1 MKRKILLLLLAAVV
15 VGFGLARAVR
25 ISSNATRGEKL
36 LMEKEGN
43 MRIKWFGHSCFL
55 LEAED
60 GTKVITDPFDES
72 VGYGIPE
79 EKPDV
84 VTVSHSHFDHN
95 AVDLLQGNPEV
106 VKGVGEE
113 EIKGIVFKGIKSFHD
128 KRRGAQRGPNTIFVF
143 AVDGIRFC
151 HLGDL
156 GHILSSE
163 QQEEIGEVDVLFI
176 PVGGTFT
183 IDGREAREVSKQLN
197 PRLIIPMHYKTER
210 CSIGIDSCEEFL
222 KGFTK
227 IEKKAEWQGNKES
240 LPSEQ
245 TVLVLE
251 YAK

>member
-1 MKRKILLLLLAAVV
+1 MKRKILLLVLGAALI
-15 VGFGLARAVR
+15 GFGF
-25 ISSNATRGEKL
+25 TRVAKL
-36 LMEKEGN
+36 LKKKECD
-43 MRIKWFGHSCFL
+43 MKIRWFGHACFL

-72 VGYGIPE
+72 VGYRIPE
-79 EKPDV
+79 EKPDI
-84 VTVSHSHFDHN
+84 VTVSHNHFDHN

-106 VKGVGEE
+106 VKDVGER
-113 EIKGIVFKGIKSFHD
+113 EIKGIIFKGIKSFHD
-128 KRRGAQRGPNTIFVF
+128 KSRGAERGTNTIFVF
-143 AVDGIRFC
+143 ALDGVRLC

-156 GHILSSE
+156 GHLLSSE

-197 PRLIIPMHYKTER
+197 PKLIIPMHYKTES
-210 CSIGIDSCEEFL
+210 CSIGIDSYEKFL
-222 KGFTK
+222 KGF
-227 IEKKAEWQGNKES
+227 EKVERATEWRGNKES

>member
-1 MKRKILLLLLAAVV
+1 MKRKILLLVLAVALI
-15 VGFGLARAVR
+15 GFGFVRVAR
-25 ISSNATRGEKL
+25 L
-36 LMEKEGN
+36 LKKKEGD
-43 MRIKWFGHSCFL
+43 MKIKWFGHACFL

-72 VGYGIPE
+72 VGYRIPE
-79 EKPDV
+79 EEPDI

-106 VKGVGEE
+106 VKGIGEKK
-113 EIKGIVFKGIKSFHD
+113 IKGIIFKGIKSFHD
-128 KRRGAQRGPNTIFVF
+128 KSRGAQRGTNTIFVF
-143 AVDGIRFC
+143 ALDGIRFC

-156 GHILSSE
+156 GHLLTSE
-163 QQEEIGEVDVLFI
+163 QLEEIGEVDVLFI

-183 IDGREAREVSKQLN
+183 IDGREAQEVSKQLN
-197 PRLIIPMHYKTER
+197 PKLIIPMHYKTES

-222 KGFTK
+222 KGF
-227 IEKKAEWQGNKES
+227 KKVERATEWRGNKEL

>member
-1 MKRKILLLLLAAVV
+1 MKRKILLLVLFAALI
-15 VGFGLARAVR
+15 GFGF
-25 ISSNATRGEKL
+25 TRVAKL
-36 LMEKEGN
+36 RMKKEGN
-43 MRIKWFGHSCFL
+43 MRIKWLGHACFL
-55 LEAED
+55 VEAED
-60 GTKVITDPFDES
+60 GTKVITDPFDDS
-72 VGYGIPE
+72 IGYPIPK

-106 VKGVGEE
+106 VKDVGEKKV
-113 EIKGIVFKGIKSFHD
+113 KGIVFKGIKSFHD
-128 KRRGAQRGPNTIFVF
+128 KSKGAQRGTNTIFVF
-143 AVDGIRFC
+143 TIDGIKLC

-156 GHILSSE
+156 GHLLTTE
-163 QQEEIGEVDVLFI
+163 QLKEIGGVDVLFI

-197 PRLIIPMHYKTER
+197 PRLIIPMHYKTEA

-222 KGFTK
+222 KGFKKVERTK
-227 IEKKAEWQGNKES
+227 EWRGNKKS

-251 YAK
+251 YIE

>member
-1 MKRKILLLLLAAVV
+1 MGRKKFLLLLGVVVIGFGFLLAARLQV
-15 VGFGLARAVR
+15 
-25 ISSNATRGEKL
+25 K
-36 LMEKEGN
+36 KEGI
-43 MRIKWFGHSCFL
+43 MRIKWFGHACFL
-55 LEAED
+55 VEAED

-72 VGYGIPE
+72 IGYQIPE
-79 EKPDV
+79 DKPDV

-106 VKGVGEE
+106 VKNVGE
-113 EIKGIVFKGIKSFHD
+113 IKVKGIIFKGIKSFHD
-128 KRRGAQRGPNTIFVF
+128 KSKGAQRGSNIIFVF
-143 AVDGIRFC
+143 AIDGMRFC

-163 QQEEIGEVDVLFI
+163 QLEEIGEVDVLFI

-183 IDGREAREVSKQLN
+183 IDGREAQEVSQQLN
-197 PRLIIPMHYKTER
+197 PRLIIPMHYKTEA
-210 CSIGIDSCEEFL
+210 CNIGIASCEEFL

-227 IEKKAEWQGNKES
+227 VEKMAEWQGNKES

-251 YAK
+251 YAR

>member
-1 MKRKILLLLLAAVV
+1 MKRKILLLVLCATVI
-15 VGFGLARAVR
+15 GFGFAQGAKPL
-25 ISSNATRGEKL
+25 KK
-36 LMEKEGN
+36 KEGN
-43 MRIKWFGHSCFL
+43 MRVKWFGHACFL
-55 LEAED
+55 VEAAD

-72 VGYGIPE
+72 VGYQIP
-79 EKPDV
+79 KVKADV

-106 VKGVGEE
+106 VKGVGEKK
-113 EIKGIVFKGIKSFHD
+113 IKGIIFKGIRSFHD
-128 KRRGAQRGPNTIFVF
+128 KSRGAQRGPNTIFVF
-143 AVDGIRFC
+143 AVDGVRVC

-156 GHILSSE
+156 GHLLSSG
-163 QQEEIGEVDVLFI
+163 QQEEIGEVDILFI

-183 IDGREAREVSKQLN
+183 IDGRDAREVSKQLN
-197 PRLIIPMHYKTER
+197 PRLIIPMHYKTES

-227 IEKKAEWQGNKES
+227 VEKAREWQGNKES

>member
-1 MKRKILLLLLAAVV
+1 MKRKILLLVLGAALI
-15 VGFGLARAVR
+15 GFGFVR
-25 ISSNATRGEKL
+25 VAKL
-36 LMEKEGN
+36 LNKKEGD
-43 MRIKWFGHSCFL
+43 MKIKWFGHACFL

-72 VGYGIPE
+72 VGYRIPE
-79 EKPDV
+79 EKADI

-106 VKGVGEE
+106 VKGVGEKK
-113 EIKGIVFKGIKSFHD
+113 IKGIIFKGIKSFHD
-128 KRRGAQRGPNTIFVF
+128 KSKGAQRGTNTIFVF
-143 AVDGIRFC
+143 ALDGVRLC

-156 GHILSSE
+156 GHLLSSE

-197 PRLIIPMHYKTER
+197 PKLIIPMHYKTES
-210 CSIGIDSCEEFL
+210 CSIGIDSCEKFL
-222 KGFTK
+222 KGF
-227 IEKKAEWQGNKES
+227 KKVERATEWRGNKES

>member
-1 MKRKILLLLLAAVV
+1 MRRKNFLLLLGVVVIGFGFLLAARLQV
-15 VGFGLARAVR
+15 
-25 ISSNATRGEKL
+25 K
-36 LMEKEGN
+36 KEGI
-43 MRIKWFGHSCFL
+43 MRIKWFGHACFL
-55 LEAED
+55 VEAKD

-72 VGYGIPE
+72 IGYSIPE

-106 VKGVGEE
+106 VKNVGE
-113 EIKGIVFKGIKSFHD
+113 IKVKGIIFKGIKSFHD
-128 KRRGAQRGPNTIFVF
+128 KSKGAQRGSNIIFVF
-143 AVDGIRFC
+143 AIDGVRFC

-156 GHILSSE
+156 GHLLNSE
-163 QQEEIGEVDVLFI
+163 QLEEIGEVDVLFI

-183 IDGREAREVSKQLN
+183 IDGREAREVSQQLN
-197 PRLIIPMHYKTER
+197 PRLIIPMHYKTEA
-210 CSIGIDSCEEFL
+210 CNIGIASCEEFL

-227 IEKKAEWQGNKES
+227 VEKMAEWQGDKKS

-251 YAK
+251 YGR

>member
-1 MKRKILLLLLAAVV
+1 MRRKNFLLLLGVVVIGFGFLLAA
-15 VGFGLARAVR
+15 
-25 ISSNATRGEKL
+25 KL
-36 LMEKEGN
+36 QMEKEEI
-43 MRIKWFGHSCFL
+43 MRIKWYGHACFL
-55 LEAED
+55 VEAKD

-72 VGYGIPE
+72 IGYSIPE

-106 VKGVGEE
+106 VKNVGETE
-113 EIKGIVFKGIKSFHD
+113 VKGIIFKGIKSFHD
-128 KRRGAQRGPNTIFVF
+128 KSKGAQRGSNIIFVF
-143 AVDGIRFC
+143 AIDGVRFC

-156 GHILSSE
+156 GHLLNSE
-163 QQEEIGEVDVLFI
+163 QLEEIGEVDVLFI

-183 IDGREAREVSKQLN
+183 IDGREAREVSQQLN
-197 PRLIIPMHYKTER
+197 PRLIIPMHYKTEA
-210 CSIGIDSCEEFL
+210 CNIGIASCEEFL

-227 IEKKAEWQGNKES
+227 VEKMAEWQGDKKS

-251 YAK
+251 YGR

>member
-1 MKRKILLLLLAAVV
+1 
-15 VGFGLARAVR
+15 
-25 ISSNATRGEKL
+25 
-36 LMEKEGN
+36 
-43 MRIKWFGHSCFL
+43 MRIKWFGHACFL
-55 LEAED
+55 VEAED

-72 VGYGIPE
+72 VGYRIPK

-95 AVDLLQGNPEV
+95 AVDLLQGDPEV
-106 VKGVGEE
+106 VKDVGEKK
-113 EIKGIVFKGIKSFHD
+113 IKGIAFKGIKSFHD
-128 KRRGAQRGPNTIFVF
+128 KNKGAQRGSNTIFVF
-143 AVDGIRFC
+143 AIDGVRFC

-156 GHILSSE
+156 GHLLSSA

-183 IDGREAREVSKQLN
+183 IDGREAREVSQQLN
-197 PRLIIPMHYKTER
+197 PRLIIPMHYRTEA
-210 CSIGIDSCEEFL
+210 CSIGIASCEEFL

-227 IEKKAEWQGNKES
+227 VEKRTEWQGNKES

>member
-1 MKRKILLLLLAAVV
+1 MKIRWL
-15 VGFGLARAVR
+15 
-25 ISSNATRGEKL
+25 
-36 LMEKEGN
+36 
-43 MRIKWFGHSCFL
+43 GHACFL
-55 LEAED
+55 IEAED

-72 VGYGIPE
+72 VGYRIPK

-106 VKGVGEE
+106 VKNVEE
-113 EIKGIVFKGIKSFHD
+113 KKIKGIVFKGIESFHD
-128 KRRGAQRGPNTIFVF
+128 KSRGAQRGPNTIFVF
-143 AVDGIRFC
+143 AVDGLRLC

-156 GHILSSE
+156 GHLLSSD
-163 QQEEIGEVDVLFI
+163 QQKKIGEVDILFI

-183 IDGREAREVSKQLN
+183 IDGLEAGEVSEQLN
-197 PRLIIPMHYKTER
+197 PRLIIPMHYKTKS
-210 CSIGIDSCEEFL
+210 CNIGIASCEEFL

-227 IEKKAEWQGNKES
+227 VEKATEWQGNKES